1 MPVEPDYIARSVE
14 ILGIL
19 LADPS
24 FWIGFV
30 AVGGFSLGRF
40 NERQH
45 DDSEIDPPVLT
56 RSYTTR
62 FRYYLAAATYTATY
76 WTIYLMLIVVGS
88 IPFFQEY
95 LIQLIGTI
103 EGKDIGTP
111 AWAAMVITAVV
122 PAIPRLRGLDH
133 WLRETLQEFA
143 SIPLKARRLAEEI
156 VSGLI
161 SAGMDGADRYDEL
174 RDQINRLTT
183 LPKLKKQQA
192 YARFFAQY
200 KSIRENLDRQREALL
215 AMADSEDKA
224 GRDSA
229 LWNGLADRLARL
241 IACSVLHT
249 ESDEYAAR
257 RVLREDIGNR
267 DVALPSW
274 RFTNSQILVA
284 AVTVVIAAAGG
295 LVISSAYVSMT
306 YFQTDGTT
314 DLVLAVAGHA
324 MFISVLAIPMFVL
337 PLVYAAGVQMYL
349 LDREELGDPLEWHE
363 KLLAHVFTFGMCYG
377 LALLPLM
384 IVAAIGAH
392 HWDGGSVNIL
402 IWAPWAV
409 PPAAA
414 ATLFV
419 ITSTVKWTD
428 SPGFNLAVD
437 GALHAAVTF
446 IISYAAMVMAT
457 SAGFK
462 PDLTVGVPP
471 GTIAAITPITMAFI
485 GGAFG
490 ALQCNISRHGH
501 TRMQRPAGPS
511 QMVPARAS
519 GQH

>member
-14 ILGIL
+14 ILGVL

-40 NERQH
+40 NERKH

-56 RSYTTR
+56 RSFTTR

-76 WTIYLMLIVVGS
+76 WAIYLMLIVVGS

-183 LPKLKKQQA
+183 LPKLRKQRA
-192 YARFFAQY
+192 YAQFFAQY
-200 KSIRENLDRQREALL
+200 KSIRENLDRQHDALL
-215 AMADSEDKA
+215 SVADSEDKA
-224 GRDSA
+224 GRSSA
-229 LWNGLADRLARL
+229 LWNGLTDRLARL
-241 IACSVLHT
+241 IACSVLQT
-249 ESDEYAAR
+249 ESDEFAAR
-257 RVLREDIGNR
+257 KILKDDIGNR
-267 DVALPSW
+267 GVALPSW

-284 AVTVVIAAAGG
+284 AVTVVLAAAVG
-295 LVISSAYVSMT
+295 LLISSAYVSMT
-306 YFQTDGTT
+306 YFQTNGTT
-314 DLVLAVAGHA
+314 DLVLAIAGHA
-324 MFISVLAIPMFVL
+324 IPICVLALPMFLL

-363 KLLAHVFTFGMCYG
+363 KLLAHVFTFGMSYG

-384 IVAAIGAH
+384 IVAAIVAH
-392 HWDGGSVNIL
+392 RWDGGSVNIL

-419 ITSTVKWTD
+419 IASTAKWTN
-428 SPGFNLAVD
+428 SPGFNMAVD
-437 GALHAAVTF
+437 GAFHAAVTF
-446 IISYAAMVMAT
+446 FTSYAAMVMAT
-457 SAGFK
+457 LAGFK
-462 PDLTVGVPP
+462 PDLIVGVPP

-490 ALQCNISRHGH
+490 AVQCNISRHGH
-501 TRMQRPAGPS
+501 PRTQRPAGPPL
-511 QMVPARAS
+511 QMVTGAS
-519 GQH
+519 